1 LIKII
6 YILVTFGRLI
16 WSNGIEKEGIMSK
29 IKKMVIYGLC
39 ALAYGHGLAM
49 AQEIDACGAE
59 IVVTQYDKSLMAS
72 ITYQSL
78 ECVER
83 EDSLEAEKAFH
94 KPQEHLQQR
103 LRLSLNQGFL
113 SSTGAFTLV
122 VIKDGEVVAR
132 EESNKPWT
140 TDHRRGGSYQS
151 SLSWWAKYN
160 KPVELPF
167 ECVLMKSYKSEH
179 VLRFMVKAIS
189 TKGEKFDL

>member
-1 LIKII
+1 MAR
-6 YILVTFGRLI
+6 F
-16 WSNGIEKEGIMSK
+16 
-29 IKKMVIYGLC
+29 KKMAIYGIC
-39 ALAYGHGLAM
+39 ALACMQGVTK

-59 IVVTQYDKSLMAS
+59 IVVTQYDKSLSAS
-72 ITYQSL
+72 ITYKSL
-78 ECVER
+78 ECVQK
-83 EDSLEAEKAFH
+83 EDSLEAERAFR
-94 KPQEHLQQR
+94 KPQEYLQQR

-122 VIKDGEVVAR
+122 VLKDGEVVAR

-167 ECVLMKSYKSEH
+167 ECVLMTTYGSEH
-179 VLRFMVKAIS
+179 VLRFTVKAIS
-189 TKGEKFDL
+189 TKGEKFEL